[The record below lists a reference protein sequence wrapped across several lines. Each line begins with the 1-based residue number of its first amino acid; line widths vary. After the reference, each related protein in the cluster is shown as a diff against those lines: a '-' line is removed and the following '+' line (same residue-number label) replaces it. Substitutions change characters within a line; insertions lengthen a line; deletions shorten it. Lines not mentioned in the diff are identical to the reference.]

1 MTVKELIEKL
11 SEFPNDMDVKIM
23 ASYDDGFGT
32 AGGKI
37 QYVVKEDVD
46 NTIYLCNDEG

>member
-1 MTVKELIEKL
+1 MTVKELIAILQMYPEDCIVEIL
-11 SEFPNDMDVKIM
+11 

-37 QYVVKEDVD
+37 TQVSCENGVIWLENNED
-46 NTIYLCNDEG
+46 